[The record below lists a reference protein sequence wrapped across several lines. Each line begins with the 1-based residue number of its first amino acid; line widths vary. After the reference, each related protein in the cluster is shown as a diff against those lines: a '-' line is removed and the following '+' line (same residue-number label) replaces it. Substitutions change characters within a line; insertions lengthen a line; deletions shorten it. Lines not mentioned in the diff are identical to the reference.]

1 MTRQESFKRRVRER
15 MATTGERYTAARR
28 ALLAKSVGAAEQDDP
43 PARVWVSEPEMSDE
57 AMVEATGK
65 THNEWADI
73 IDARWGDDFDHA
85 AVARHLEER
94 FDEINGWWAQTITV
108 GYERIT
114 GRRLPYQRADGS
126 FSCSKSRT
134 VAVDADVLR
143 KLLLSDEHRTDLFPD
158 QATELRSKPTTKA
171 LRIAIGPEE
180 AVAIFGIHNQGDG
193 RSTISVQHERLPT
206 YDSVEEWKFYWSEWF
221 DAIAASAT
229 APDSTD

>member
-28 ALLAKSVGAAEQDDP
+28 ALLATSARGAGGNGGGNGDRPVRA
-43 PARVWVSEPEMSDE
+43 WVSEPETSD
-57 AMVEATGK
+57 AALVEATGK
-65 THNEWADI
+65 THDEWADI

-85 AVARHLEER
+85 AVARHLEEE

-114 GRRLPYQRADGS
+114 GRRLPYQRADGT

-134 VAVDADVLR
+134 VAVEPEIVR
-143 KLLLSDEHRTDLFPD
+143 KLLLSDEHRADLFPG

-171 LRIAIGPEE
+171 LRIAIGPKD
-180 AVAIFGIHNQGDG
+180 AVAIFGIDDLGDG
-193 RSTISVQHERLPT
+193 RSKISVQHERLPT
-206 YDSVEEWKFYWSEWF
+206 YESVDEWKFYWSDWF
-221 DAIAASAT
+221 DAIADS
-229 APDSTD
+229 PD